1 MDSTFAS
8 GRRALAERSRWSPP
22 TSFSEREGGS
32 MFGPQGPFCQSCGMP
47 LGRDVEGGGTNA
59 DGTRTLEYCS
69 HCFQNGR
76 FTEPSISVDEMM
88 AKVEAKLRG
97 MHFPG
102 LIARRFVQEIPKL
115 QDR

>member
-1 MDSTFAS
+1 
-8 GRRALAERSRWSPP
+8 
-22 TSFSEREGGS
+22 

-47 LGRDVEGGGTNA
+47 LSRDVEGGGTNA
-59 DGTRTLEYCS
+59 DGSRTLEYCS

-88 AKVEAKLRG
+88 AKVEAKLRR
-97 MHFPG
+97 MHLPG

-115 QDR
+115 QRWQQAPAGHTG